1 MDYDSVVMSCYSG
14 NRGIYFT
21 PRDMYFKSSTASIN
35 SKYKEEEFFTVSYVI
50 NKSTDTDRVIY
61 AYINGIMCG
70 AVQYSSTEDF
80 EQLNPVYI
88 TVGDA
93 DDVCIDISRI
103 RVYHNNLSRNQ
114 ILNNYIVDRSNVDD
128 MLELYHRNNIFNSSG
143 SIDINLLPA
152 ELPYMIITGNM
163 PQSKGDKQ
171 TVSIQYVDRV
181 NEGNS
186 FTASGVQI
194 DVQGT
199 SSAVYPLKNMKWK
212 AKKGFDMTQSGE
224 HIDAYRL
231 APDVPATAVY
241 TMKVNYASSEQ
252 CNNTILAMLYND
264 TQPYDCPKREYDPQT
279 RYSIYGFPVVM
290 FWDTGSG
297 VEYYSMA
304 QFNLDK
310 GSEAYGFDE
319 DDGDW
324 CIEPQNNTTDLCRW
338 KTAEGDLGDYM
349 GSFEFRFP
357 DYEEEEYSMDKF
369 AEFKEVLQW
378 VASTDTQVAGLTSA
392 QKTARLAK
400 FKEEFEDYFEK
411 DATIFYYVYNQITLG
426 VDQIAK
432 NTMWAKYGAFTRDGE
447 SYSATKVFPLIY
459 DADRVLSA

>member
-171 TVSIQYVDRV
+171 TVSIQYVDRA
-181 NEGNS
+181 NEKNS

-241 TMKVNYASSEQ
+241 TMKVNYASSE
-252 CNNTILAMLYND
+252 
-264 TQPYDCPKREYDPQT
+264 
-279 RYSIYGFPVVM
+279 
-290 FWDTGSG
+290 
-297 VEYYSMA
+297 
-304 QFNLDK
+304 
-310 GSEAYGFDE
+310 
-319 DDGDW
+319 
-324 CIEPQNNTTDLCRW
+324 
-338 KTAEGDLGDYM
+338 
-349 GSFEFRFP
+349 
-357 DYEEEEYSMDKF
+357 
-369 AEFKEVLQW
+369 
-378 VASTDTQVAGLTSA
+378 
-392 QKTARLAK
+392 
-400 FKEEFEDYFEK
+400 
-411 DATIFYYVYNQITLG
+411 
-426 VDQIAK
+426 
-432 NTMWAKYGAFTRDGE
+432 
-447 SYSATKVFPLIY
+447 
-459 DADRVLSA
+459 